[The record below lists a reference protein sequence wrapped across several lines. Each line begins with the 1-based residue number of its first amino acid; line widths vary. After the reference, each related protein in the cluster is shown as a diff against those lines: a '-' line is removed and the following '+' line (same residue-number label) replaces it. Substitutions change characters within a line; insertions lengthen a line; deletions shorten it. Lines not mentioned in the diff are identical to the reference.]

1 MLDDGRVAVK
11 ITGIEGN
18 AVHTVVTVGG
28 PLSDNKGI
36 NRRGGGLSAPSLT
49 DKDRAD
55 ILLAAE
61 IGVDYVAVSF
71 PR

>member
-1 MLDDGRVAVK
+1 MLLDDGRVVVK
-11 ITGIEGN
+11 ITGIEGD

-49 DKDRAD
+49 DK
-55 ILLAAE
+55 AAE